1 MRRLCLSLICA
12 ALPVSAV
19 AQSYLAV
26 NRLNVVPISATSFE
40 VIESRGEGARGMWCA
55 AADYVLNGQRQAGD
69 QRLYV
74 QSARGPS
81 VTAPGRK
88 GAVFTTDVN
97 ALPGGAKQS
106 YSVSV
111 RTAGLGLPLR
121 HAYQFCKD
129 YQIELED
136 ILLRRSGS

>member
-1 MRRLCLSLICA
+1 MRRLCFSLICA
-12 ALPVSAV
+12 VLPLPAM

-40 VIESRGEGARGMWCA
+40 VIEGRGEGARGMWCA
-55 AADYVLNGQRQAGD
+55 AADYVLNGQRQSGNP
-69 QRLYV
+69 RLYV
-74 QSARGPS
+74 QSPRGPS
-81 VTAPGRK
+81 VTVAGRK
-88 GAVFTTDVN
+88 GAVFTTD
-97 ALPGGAKQS
+97 ASSLPDGPKQS

-111 RTAGLGLPLR
+111 RTAGLGLPLA

-136 ILLRRSGS
+136 ILLRRADQ

>member
-12 ALPVSAV
+12 ALPLPAL

-26 NRLNVVPISATSFE
+26 NRLNVVPVSATSFE
-40 VIESRGEGARGMWCA
+40 VIEGRGEGARGMWCA
-55 AADYVLNGQRQAGD
+55 AADYVLNGQRQSERG
-69 QRLYV
+69 RLYV
-74 QSARGPS
+74 KSVRAPS
-81 VTAPGRK
+81 ITVAGRK
-88 GAVFTTDVN
+88 GVVFTTD
-97 ALPGGAKQS
+97 AGSLPDGPKKS

-111 RTAGLGLPLR
+111 RTAGLGLPLV

-136 ILLRRSGS
+136 ILLRRAD

>member
-1 MRRLCLSLICA
+1 MRHLCFALICA
-12 ALPVSAV
+12 TLPLPAV
-19 AQSYLAV
+19 AQSFRAV
-26 NRLNVVPISATSFE
+26 NHLQVVPLNATSFE

-55 AADYVLNGQRQAGD
+55 AADFVLYGQGKPGN

-74 QSARGPS
+74 QTPRGPS
-81 VTAPGRK
+81 ASVPGRK
-88 GAVFTTDVN
+88 SAVFTTDVK
-97 ALPGGAKQS
+97 ALPVAPQTS

-111 RTAGLGLPLR
+111 RVAGLGLPLR

-136 ILLRRSGS
+136 ILLRRSGD